1 LFARNGCYEKFTA
14 VGKIP
19 TGSTVR
25 FLPTERRFDEFGR
38 ECVLVEYLAP
48 DGSAIDGW
56 ILTLD
61 VGVDLPPTATIA
73 P

>member
-1 LFARNGCYEKFTA
+1 VFARNGCYEKFTA

-19 TGSTVR
+19 AGSTVR
-25 FLPTERRFDEFGR
+25 FLPTERRFDEFSR

-56 ILTLD
+56 VLTLD